1 MVNLSINKAKVLKF
15 ISVVAFIELIA
26 AVVWPVEIISTHPP
40 GLGVFVVMPVFV
52 IAFIYYAIF
61 IIFLSRYSKKA
72 AEDQNIGVV
81 IFFNVLPVIAA
92 IFFL

>member
-1 MVNLSINKAKVLKF
+1 MVNLQINKARALKV
-15 ISVVAFIELIA
+15 ISIITFIELIISVA
-26 AVVWPVEIISTHPP
+26 WPIEIISTHPV
-40 GLGVFVVMPVFV
+40 GLGVFVVIPIFA

-72 AEDQNIGVV
+72 ADDQNIGTV

-92 IFFL
+92 ILFL